1 MTKNSS
7 VIIEDIEFVLDVK
20 SIKNLYIRVK
30 KDGKAYVSV
39 PKRLSQTQIQMT
51 LLSHLPWVKAQLA
64 KLSSLPIQPELEYQ
78 SGEIHSLWGKAYPL
92 LLETNHK
99 KAEAFMRDGQIILQ
113 SNGDLAI
120 EQKVKLLDNLYRT
133 EIQKI
138 MPALILQWEETMQVQ
153 SSEWRLKK
161 MKTRWGTCNTRAQR
175 IWLNTELAKYPLECL
190 EYVLVHE
197 LVHLLE
203 RSHNHR
209 FKALMTTFLPDW
221 PVRRKLL
228 NSLAMKMC

>member
-1 MTKNSS
+1 MPQNRS
-7 VIIEDIEFVLDVK
+7 VIIEDIEFILMLK
-20 SIKNLYIRVK
+20 PIKNLYIRVK

-39 PKRLSQTQIQMT
+39 PKRLSQAQLQMT

-64 KLSSLPIQPELEYQ
+64 KLSSLPIAAALQYQ
-78 SGEIHSLWGKAYPL
+78 SGEVHRLWGKSFIL
-92 LLETNHK
+92 QLSTDHS
-99 KAEAFMRDGQIILQ
+99 KANVVVQGDHIILQ
-113 SNGDLAI
+113 SNGDLAL
-120 EQKVKLLDNLYRT
+120 EQKIKVLDSFYRT
-133 EIQKI
+133 EIQKV
-138 MPALILQWEETMQVQ
+138 MPEMILQWEEKMHVQ

-161 MKTRWGTCNTRAQR
+161 MKTRWGTCNTRVKR

-209 FKALMTTFLPDW
+209 FKALMTEFLPEW
-221 PVRRKLL
+221 PMRKQLL
-228 NSLAMKMC
+228 HQWAMKTC